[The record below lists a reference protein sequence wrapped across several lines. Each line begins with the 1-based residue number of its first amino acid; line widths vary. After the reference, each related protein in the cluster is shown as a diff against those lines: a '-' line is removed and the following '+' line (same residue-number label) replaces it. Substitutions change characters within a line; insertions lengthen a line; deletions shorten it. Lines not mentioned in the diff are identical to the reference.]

1 MVDEEGN
8 DADGADVDN
17 GEQDKDARIPCICL
31 PAPSPSPSPSITSG
45 LGCVMARLIAF
56 PNKEFR
62 TAIAPITTQKLFR

>member
-31 PAPSPSPSPSITSG
+31 PAPSPSPSITSG
-45 LGCVMARLIAF
+45 LGCVMTRLIAF